1 VKWNINRSSNLPVIG
16 LGIVSGAGGVTVN
29 PMSERTMRAIAK
41 LSPGE
46 GLQMTE
52 VPVPRPGINDVL
64 IKIKQTSICGTDI
77 HIYNWD
83 SWAEQTIKPPM
94 VIGHEFVGTIE
105 EVGANVQGYKKGD
118 LVDGEGHIV
127 CGVCRNCLAGRRHL
141 CKDTKGV
148 GVNRDGAFA
157 EYLCIP
163 ASNAVHV
170 DPAIPLDVL
179 SCFDP
184 LGNATHTA
192 LQFDL
197 VGEDVLITGAGPI
210 GCMAVAI
217 AKHAGARKIVVTDVN
232 PDRLALAMRMGATRT
247 VDVSK
252 EKLPEVQKE
261 IGMREGFDVGLEMSG
276 NPRALN
282 DMIDNMAHGGR
293 IALLGIMPGAAAV
306 NWNKVVFNMLTIKGI
321 YGREMYET
329 WYKMTA
335 MIQSG
340 LDISP
345 VITHRFHYTE
355 FQAAFDL
362 MRSGKSGKIVLKWE

>member
-1 VKWNINRSSNLPVIG
+1 MPD
-16 LGIVSGAGGVTVN
+16 
-29 PMSERTMRAIAK
+29 RTMRAIAK
-41 LSPGE
+41 LSPE
-46 GLQMTE
+46 PGLQMID
-52 VPVPRPGINDVL
+52 VPVPTPGINDVL
-64 IKIKQTSICGTDI
+64 IKIKQTSICGTDV

-83 SWAEQTIKPPM
+83 SWAQKTIKPPM
-94 VIGHEFVGTIE
+94 VIGHEFVGTIA
-105 EVGANVQGYKKGD
+105 EVGANVVGYKKGD

-170 DPAIPLDVL
+170 DPEIPLDVL

-184 LGNATHTA
+184 LGNAVHTT

-217 AKHAGARKIVVTDVN
+217 AKHVGARKIVVTDVN
-232 PDRLALAMRMGATRT
+232 PDRLALASRMGATRT
-247 VDVSK
+247 VDVTK
-252 EKLPEVQKE
+252 EKLSEVQKS

-276 NPRALN
+276 NPQALN

-293 IALLGIMPGAAAV
+293 IALLGIMPSTAAV
-306 NWNKVVFNMLTIKGI
+306 DWNKVVFNMLTIKGI

-329 WYKMTA
+329 WYKMTS

-355 FQAAFDL
+355 FQTAFDL
-362 MRSGKSGKIVLKWE
+362 MRSGKSGKIVLKWD

>member
-1 VKWNINRSSNLPVIG
+1 
-16 LGIVSGAGGVTVN
+16 
-29 PMSERTMRAIAK
+29 MSASTMRAIAK
-41 LSPGE
+41 LQVGPG
-46 GLQMTE
+46 LSLTE
-52 VPVPRPGINDVL
+52 VPVPKPGVNDVL
-64 IKIKQTSICGTDI
+64 IKVKKTSICGTDV

-83 SWAEQTIKPPM
+83 AWAEKTIKPPM
-94 VIGHEFVGTIE
+94 VVGHEFVGTIE
-105 EVGANVQGYKKGD
+105 AVGANVIGFKPGD
-118 LVDGEGHIV
+118 LVDGEGHVV
-127 CGVCRNCLAGRRHL
+127 CGLCRNCLAGRRHL

-170 DPAIPLDVL
+170 DPAIPLEVL

-192 LQFDL
+192 LQYDL

-210 GCMAVAI
+210 GCMATAI
-217 AKHAGARKIVVTDVN
+217 AQQAGARKVVVTDVN
-232 PDRLALAMRMGATRT
+232 PDRLALAARMGATRT

-252 EKLPEVQKE
+252 ENLAEVQRE
-261 IGMREGFDVGLEMSG
+261 IGMKEGFDVGLEMSG
-276 NPRALN
+276 NPVALN
-282 DMIDNMAHGGR
+282 TMIDNMAHGGR

-306 NWNKVVFNMLTIKGI
+306 DWNKVVFNMLTIRGI

-329 WYKMTA
+329 WYKMTSL
-335 MIQSG
+335 IQRG

-345 VITHRFHYTE
+345 VITHRFHYTD
-355 FQAAFDL
+355 FQKGFDL
-362 MRSGKSGKIVLKWE
+362 MRSGRSGKIILNWD

>member
-1 VKWNINRSSNLPVIG
+1 M
-16 LGIVSGAGGVTVN
+16 A
-29 PMSERTMRAIAK
+29 ETMRAIAK
-41 LSPGE
+41 LRAGPGLE
-46 GLQMTE
+46 LTE
-52 VPVPRPGINDVL
+52 VPIPTPGVNDVL
-64 IKIKQTSICGTDI
+64 IRVRRTSICGTDV

-83 SWAEQTIKPPM
+83 AWAAKTIKPPM
-94 VIGHEFVGTIE
+94 IIGHEFVGVIE
-105 EVGANVQGYKKGD
+105 AVGANVQGYKQGD
-118 LVDGEGHIV
+118 LIDGEGHIV
-127 CGVCRNCLAGRRHL
+127 CGRCRNCLAGRRHL
-141 CKDTKGV
+141 CKDTRGV

-170 DPAIPLDVL
+170 DPNIPLDVL

-210 GCMAVAI
+210 GCMAAAI
-217 AKHAGARKIVVTDVN
+217 ARQAGARKVVVTDLN
-232 PDRLALAMRMGATRT
+232 PERLALAARMGATR
-247 VDVSK
+247 VIDVSR
-252 EKLPEVQKE
+252 ETISDVQKDV
-261 IGMREGFDVGLEMSG
+261 GMKEGFDVGLEMSG
-276 NPRALN
+276 SSHALN

-293 IALLGIMPGAAAV
+293 IALLGIMPERTAV
-306 NWNKVVFNMLTIKGI
+306 DWNKVIFNMLTIRGV

-335 MIQSG
+335 LIQSG

-345 VITHRFHYTE
+345 VITHRFHFSD
-355 FQAAFDL
+355 FQQAFDL
-362 MRSGKSGKIVLKWE
+362 MRSGRSGKIILDWDPR

>member
-1 VKWNINRSSNLPVIG
+1 
-16 LGIVSGAGGVTVN
+16 
-29 PMSERTMRAIAK
+29 MRAIAK
-41 LSPGE
+41 LEAGPG
-46 GLQMTE
+46 LHLTE
-52 VPVPRPGINDVL
+52 VPIPVPGVNDVL
-64 IKIKQTSICGTDI
+64 IKIKKTSICGTDL

-83 SWAEQTIKPPM
+83 AWAAKTIKPPM
-94 VIGHEFVGTIE
+94 VIGHEFVGVIE
-105 EVGANVQGYKKGD
+105 EIGANVQGYKRGD

-127 CGVCRNCLAGRRHL
+127 CGKCRNCLAGRRHL
-141 CKDTKGV
+141 CKDAKGV

-170 DPAIPLDVL
+170 NASIPLDVL

-210 GCMAVAI
+210 GCMATAI
-217 AKHAGARKIVVTDVN
+217 ARQAGARKVVVTDIN
-232 PDRLALAMRMGATRT
+232 PDRLALAERMGATRAVNVT
-247 VDVSK
+247 NETLAD
-252 EKLPEVQKE
+252 VQKQ
-261 IGMREGFDVGLEMSG
+261 IGMTEGFDIGMEMSG
-276 NPRALN
+276 SSRALN

-293 IALLGIMPGAAAV
+293 IALLGIMPDKAAID
-306 NWNKVVFNMLTIKGI
+306 WNKVVFSMLTIRGV
-321 YGREMYET
+321 YGREMYDT

-335 MIQSG
+335 LIESG
-340 LDISP
+340 LDITP

-355 FQAAFDL
+355 FQRGFDL
-362 MRSGKSGKIVLKWE
+362 MLTGKSGKIILDWEKPNA

>member
-1 VKWNINRSSNLPVIG
+1 
-16 LGIVSGAGGVTVN
+16 
-29 PMSERTMRAIAK
+29 MRAIAK
-41 LSPGE
+41 LTPGP
-46 GLQMTE
+46 GLQLTE
-52 VPVPRPGINDVL
+52 VPVPKPGINDVL
-64 IKIKQTSICGTDI
+64 IKIKKTSICGTDV

-83 SWAEQTIKPPM
+83 AWAEKTIPVPM
-94 VIGHEFVGTIE
+94 VVGHEFVGVIE
-105 EVGANVQGYKKGD
+105 EVGSNVIGFKPGD

-127 CGVCRNCLAGRRHL
+127 CGICRNCLAGRRHL

-148 GVNRDGAFA
+148 GVNRQGAFA

-192 LQFDL
+192 LQYDL

-232 PDRLALAMRMGATRT
+232 PDRLALATKMGATRT

-252 EKLPEVQKE
+252 EKLPDVQRD
-261 IGMREGFDVGLEMSG
+261 IGMKEGFDIGLEMSG

-306 NWNKVVFNMLTIKGI
+306 DWNKVVFNMLTIRGI

-345 VITHRFHYTE
+345 VITHRFPFAE
-355 FQAAFDL
+355 FQQGFDL
-362 MRSGKSGKIVLKWE
+362 MRSGKSGKIVLTWS

>member
-1 VKWNINRSSNLPVIG
+1 MK
-16 LGIVSGAGGVTVN
+16 
-29 PMSERTMRAIAK
+29 TMRAIAK
-41 LSPGE
+41 LQAGPGLE
-46 GLQMTE
+46 LTE
-52 VPVPRPGINDVL
+52 VPIPEPGINDVL
-64 IKIKQTSICGTDI
+64 IKIKKTSICGTDV

-83 SWAEQTIKPPM
+83 DWAQKTIRPPM
-94 VIGHEFVGTIE
+94 VIGHEFVGVIE
-105 EVGANVQGYKKGD
+105 AVGANVHGFKPGD

-157 EYLCIP
+157 EYLCLP

-170 DPAIPLDVL
+170 DPTIPLDVL

-192 LQFDL
+192 LQYDL

-210 GCMAVAI
+210 GCMAAAI
-217 AKHAGARKIVVTDVN
+217 ARQAGARKVVVTDIN
-232 PDRLALAMRMGATRT
+232 PDRLALAARMGATRI
-247 VDVSK
+247 VDVSR
-252 EKLPEVQKE
+252 ERLADVQKE
-261 IGMREGFDVGLEMSG
+261 VGMKEGFDVGLEMSG
-276 NPRALN
+276 HPGALN

-293 IALLGIMPGAAAV
+293 IALLGIMPGKAAV
-306 NWNKVVFNMLTIKGI
+306 DWNKVVFNMLTIRGI

-335 MIQSG
+335 LIQSG

-345 VITHRFHYTE
+345 VITHRFPFTE
-355 FQAAFDL
+355 FQHAFDL
-362 MRSGKSGKIVLKWE
+362 MRSGRSGKIVLNW

>member
-1 VKWNINRSSNLPVIG
+1 
-16 LGIVSGAGGVTVN
+16 
-29 PMSERTMRAIAK
+29 MQQMRAIAK
-41 LSPGE
+41 LHASA
-46 GLQMTE
+46 GLHLTT
-52 VPVPRPGINDVL
+52 VPIPTPGINDVL
-64 IKIKQTSICGTDI
+64 IKVRKTSICGTDI

-83 SWAEQTIKPPM
+83 AWAKKTIHPPL
-94 VIGHEFVGTIE
+94 VIGHEFVGVIA
-105 EVGANVQGYKKGD
+105 EVGANVQGFRPGD

-170 DPAIPLDVL
+170 DPSIPLDVL

-184 LGNATHTA
+184 LGNATHAA
-192 LQFDL
+192 LQYDL

-210 GCMAVAI
+210 GCMAAAI
-217 AKHAGARKIVVTDVN
+217 ARQAGARKVVVTDVN
-232 PDRLALAMRMGATRT
+232 ADRLALATTMGATRV
-247 VDVSK
+247 VDVSR
-252 EKLPEVQKE
+252 ERLGDVQKDV
-261 IGMREGFDVGLEMSG
+261 GMKEGFDVGLEMSG
-276 NPRALN
+276 SPQALN

-293 IALLGIMPGAAAV
+293 IALLGIMPEKAAID
-306 NWNKVVFNMLTIKGI
+306 WNKVVFSMITIRGI

-335 MIQSG
+335 LIQSG

-355 FQAAFDL
+355 FQSAFDL
-362 MRSGKSGKIVLKWE
+362 MRSGKSGKIVLNWD

>member
-1 VKWNINRSSNLPVIG
+1 VPKP
-16 LGIVSGAGGVTVN
+16 GV
-29 PMSERTMRAIAK
+29 
-41 LSPGE
+41 
-46 GLQMTE
+46 
-52 VPVPRPGINDVL
+52 NDVL
-64 IKIKQTSICGTDI
+64 IKVKKTSICGTDV

-83 SWAEQTIKPPM
+83 AWAEKTIKPPM
-94 VIGHEFVGTIE
+94 VVGHEFVGTIE
-105 EVGANVQGYKKGD
+105 AVGANVIGFAPGD

-127 CGVCRNCLAGRRHL
+127 CGLCRNCLAGRRHL

-163 ASNAVHV
+163 ATNAVHV
-170 DPAIPLDVL
+170 DPSIPLEVL

-192 LQFDL
+192 LQYDL

-210 GCMAVAI
+210 GCMATAI
-217 AKHAGARKIVVTDVN
+217 AQQAGARKVVVTDIN
-232 PDRLALAMRMGATRT
+232 ADRLALAARMGATRT

-252 EKLPEVQKE
+252 ENLADVQRE
-261 IGMREGFDVGLEMSG
+261 IGMKEGFDVGLEMSG
-276 NPRALN
+276 NPVALN
-282 DMIDNMAHGGR
+282 TMIDNMAHGGR

-306 NWNKVVFNMLTIKGI
+306 DWNKVVFNMLTIRGI

-329 WYKMTA
+329 WYKMTSL
-335 MIQSG
+335 IQRG

-345 VITHRFHYTE
+345 VITHRFHYTD
-355 FQAAFDL
+355 FQKGFDL
-362 MRSGKSGKIVLKWE
+362 MRSGRSGKIILNWD

>member
-1 VKWNINRSSNLPVIG
+1 
-16 LGIVSGAGGVTVN
+16 
-29 PMSERTMRAIAK
+29 MRAIAK
-41 LSPGE
+41 LAPGP
-46 GLQMTE
+46 GLSLTE
-52 VPVPRPGINDVL
+52 VPVPTPGVNDVL
-64 IKIKQTSICGTDI
+64 IKVKKTSICGTDI

-83 SWAEQTIKPPM
+83 AWAEKTIKTPM
-94 VIGHEFVGTIE
+94 IVGHEFVGTIAA
-105 EVGANVQGYKKGD
+105 VGANVIGFQPGD

-127 CGVCRNCLAGRRHL
+127 CGLCRNCLAGRRHL

-192 LQFDL
+192 LQYDL

-210 GCMAVAI
+210 GCMATAI
-217 AKHAGARKIVVTDVN
+217 AWQAGARKIVVTDIN
-232 PDRLALAMRMGATRT
+232 PDRLALAARMGATRT

-252 EKLPEVQKE
+252 EKLPDVQRE
-261 IGMREGFDVGLEMSG
+261 IGMKEGFDIGLEMSG
-276 NPRALN
+276 NPVALN
-282 DMIDNMAHGGR
+282 TMIDNMAHGGR

-306 NWNKVVFNMLTIKGI
+306 DWNKVVFNMLTIRGI

-329 WYKMTA
+329 WYKMTSL
-335 MIQSG
+335 IQRG

-355 FQAAFDL
+355 FQTAFDL
-362 MRSGKSGKIVLKWE
+362 MRSGRSGKIILNWD